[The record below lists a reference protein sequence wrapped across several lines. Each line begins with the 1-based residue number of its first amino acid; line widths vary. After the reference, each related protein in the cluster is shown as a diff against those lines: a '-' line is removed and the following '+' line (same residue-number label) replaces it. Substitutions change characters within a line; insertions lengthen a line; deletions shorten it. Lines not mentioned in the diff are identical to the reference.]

1 MLLKVKERMIEM
13 LAFIGNL
20 GPWEFILILFIIF
33 KIVLYCLPA
42 IIAYS
47 KDSPAKV
54 KILLINLILGWTVIG
69 WLWALVWSLKRD

>member
-1 MLLKVKERMIEM
+1 MIEM
-13 LAFIGNL
+13 FAFIGNF

-33 KIVLYCLPA
+33 KMVLYCLPS
-42 IIAYS
+42 IIAYR

-69 WLWALVWSLKRD
+69 WLWALLWSLKRD